1 MRTVELGHENADVLA
16 IIKSGNRSY
25 LRELYQKHRRE
36 FDVWAAKHYK
46 IDSEMA
52 GEVYQQAFITLYY
65 NIQDGK
71 LNDLKSTVKTY
82 LFGIAK
88 NIMRDQFKLAKRF
101 TDPIEENQAL
111 EDVDNSV
118 VEKFE
123 RAELKELVRKML
135 NTIGEPCKTVLELYY
150 FQQYSMDSI
159 ATELNY
165 KSEQIAAKRKFI
177 CLKQLNK
184 MISVYRIDI

>member
-1 MRTVELGHENADVLA
+1 MRAVELGHENVDVLA
-16 IIKSGNRSY
+16 IIRTGNRTY
-25 LRELYQKHRRE
+25 LRELYQKHRNE
-36 FDVWAAKHYK
+36 FDIWAAKHYK
-46 IDSEMA
+46 IDSETA

-65 NIQDGK
+65 NVQDGK
-71 LNDLKSTVKTY
+71 LSELNSSVKTY
-82 LFGIAK
+82 LFGIGK
-88 NIMRDQFKLAKRF
+88 NIMRDQFKAAQRF
-101 TDPIEENQAL
+101 VDPVEDNAGI

-118 VEKFE
+118 VERFE
-123 RAELKELVRKML
+123 QAELKEIVRKLL
-135 NTIGEPCKTVLELYY
+135 NTIGQPCKTVLELYY

-184 MISVYRIDI
+184 MISDYRIDI